1 MMKKILKTIVA
12 FSLGLSM
19 MIGANIDG
27 VYAADFEIPNDV
39 YTRAWVNGQEV
50 YIMPRCGYT
59 IDDDGN
65 VAGRAK
71 AYIWKESSETDWGMF
86 DKFILYDSNY
96 NHIGCVSDGYIYGID
111 GNSIVDGAVIYG
123 DVEYDNGTTSYL
135 PGNVNSYDPS
145 NRDKRPNATLEKYDF
160 NEMVIYDWYSMGN
173 YVRKE

>member
-12 FSLGLSM
+12 FSLGLSV
-19 MIGANIDG
+19 MIGANVDG

-50 YIMPRCGYT
+50 YITPGYAYIT
-59 IDDDGN
+59 DDDGN
-65 VAGRAK
+65 EVPAK
-71 AYIWKESSETDWGMF
+71 SYIWKESSETDWGMF

-123 DVEYDNGTTSYL
+123 DVEYDNGTTSSLKGDIY
-135 PGNVNSYDPS
+135 SYDADK
-145 NRDKRPNATLEKYDF
+145 RDKRPNATLEKYDF